1 MTGNNSN
8 NKKNNKNLNKDAK
21 KKLKAQS
28 ADATSKPAPHDHRA
42 GFDRF
47 ARPADTK
54 NTLKRLA
61 FYVGKNRWRLVIG
74 LLLSAVGA
82 FGGVAGNA
90 FLQPI
95 INSFVY
101 DKSFTAAIPSI
112 TAMAIV
118 FLLSAAFNYIG
129 IRLMVRIAQYTSNL
143 IRRDLFSKLQEMP
156 LAFFDSHSHGD
167 LMSTFTNDI
176 DNISQ
181 ALDQTL
187 VNLLTSGVTF
197 ITTLVMMLILSPLLT
212 LLVLVMVGLM
222 LLSIRFIMVRSRKA
236 FRSQQAELADLNGY
250 IEEMM
255 QGQKV
260 VKVFNYEDRAINNFD
275 GKNEE
280 LRNASTQAQT
290 YSVSIFPIMGNLSF
304 IQYAVTAM
312 VGALRIISGQMDI
325 GTLATFLQYT
335 RSFSRPLTQI
345 SNQINVLIAA
355 LAGAERVFSLMD
367 QPAEVDEGEVHLVR
381 VVASKDEETD
391 FSQTT
396 PDRGMKEYVPKRYL
410 PGVETGLRDL
420 VWCVPS
426 DDGQC
431 NYVPVCGDISFDH
444 VTFSYIEGEPVLKD
458 ISLYAKPGQ
467 RIAFV
472 GSTGAGKTTVTNLI
486 NRFYDVQ
493 EGTIYYDGIDVK
505 DIKKADLRLTLGM
518 VLQEVHLFTDT
529 VADNIRYGDL
539 QASDEEVIAAAKFAN
554 ADFFIR
560 HLPEGYDT
568 MLHDNG
574 SSLSQGQR
582 QLISI
587 ARAAVAD
594 PLILILDEAT
604 SSVDTR
610 TERLIEKGMDNMM
623 EGRTTFAI
631 AHRLSTVRH
640 SNAIMVLEDGE
651 IIERGD
657 HEQLMDKKGRY
668 YDLNMGTAKLE

>member
-1 MTGNNSN
+1 MAK
-8 NKKNNKNLNKDAK
+8 NKKMKDKRQEMKAASRGETPAEKKQNKVDR
-21 KKLKAQS
+21 
-28 ADATSKPAPHDHRA
+28 RA
-42 GFDRF
+42 GFDRY
-47 ARPADTK
+47 ARPENTGR
-54 NTLKRLA
+54 TLKRLA
-61 FYVGKNRWRLVIG
+61 FYVGKNKWRLVFG
-74 LLLSAVGA
+74 LLLSALGA

-95 INSFVY
+95 INTFVY
-101 DKSFTAAIPSI
+101 ERSFTAAVPSI
-112 TAMAIV
+112 IQMAIV
-118 FLLSAAFNYIG
+118 FLSSALFNYAG
-129 IRLMVRIAQYTSNL
+129 IRLMVKVAQYSTNI

-156 LAFFDSHSHGD
+156 LAFFDSHSHGE

-176 DNISQ
+176 DNISM

-197 ITTLVMMLILSPLLT
+197 ISTLVMMLILSPFLT
-212 LLVLVMVGLM
+212 LLVLIMVGLM
-222 LLSIRFIMVRSRKA
+222 LLSIRFIMSRSRTA
-236 FRSQQAELADLNGY
+236 FRAQQAELADLNGY
-250 IEEMM
+250 IEEMT

-260 VKVFNYEDRAINNFD
+260 VKVFNYEDRAIEKFD
-275 GKNEE
+275 SKNEE
-280 LRNASTQAQT
+280 LRQASTDAQS

-304 IQYAVTAM
+304 VQYAITAM
-312 VGALRIISGQMDI
+312 VGAIRIIGGYTDI

-335 RSFSRPLTQI
+335 RGFSRPLTQI

-355 LAGAERVFSLMD
+355 LAGAERVFDLMD
-367 QPAEVDEGEVHLVR
+367 QPAEIDEGEVHLIR
-381 VVASKDEETD
+381 VVASEDEETD
-391 FSQTT
+391 MSELT
-396 PDRGMKEYVPKRYL
+396 PDRGIKGYVPKRYL
-410 PGVETGLRDL
+410 PGVEAGLRDL
-420 VWCVPS
+420 VWCVPGA
-426 DDGQC
+426 DGDC
-431 NYVPVCGDISFDH
+431 NYVPVCGDIRFDD
-444 VTFSYIEGEPVLKD
+444 VTFSYVEGEPVLKN

-472 GSTGAGKTTVTNLI
+472 GSTGAGKTTITNLI

-493 EGTIYYDGIDVK
+493 EGVIYYDGIDVK
-505 DIKKADLRLTLGM
+505 NIRKDDLRMTLGM

-539 QASDEEVIAAAKFAN
+539 HATDEEVVAAAKFAN

-574 SSLSQGQR
+574 SNLSQGQR

-640 SNAIMVLEDGE
+640 SNAIMVLEAGE
-651 IIERGD
+651 IMERGD
-657 HEQLMDKKGRY
+657 HEQLMEMKGRY
-668 YDLNMGTAKLE
+668 YDLNMGTVELE